1 MNQRY
6 VTALAVFCAFTF
18 LFCKSK
24 DNTPKKADPMKAES
38 SLFSKKHCV
47 NEANGQCA
55 EFTISYPIFSG
66 GDSVTVLMLN
76 KSVQAYV
83 LSAVAGNGQLPFA
96 QALDS
101 AGWQFIEQY
110 TEALKETP
118 DMPMGFS
125 TEITDTIPFMNSKV
139 VTIQMDGYAY
149 TGGAHPNPFG
159 LLVSYDLS
167 NHVKPLEI
175 TDLVRDTNAVRP
187 ALEKAYKLSK
197 GLKETDPLSEV
208 TYPDLVQLPMPS
220 SVGVATEGIRFFYN
234 AYEVAPYAVGAS
246 DVLLTWEQ
254 LGALADR
261 DRWMGDR

>member
-1 MNQRY
+1 MNQRFIP
-6 VTALAVFCAFTF
+6 ALAVFCAVTF
-18 LFCKSK
+18 LFCKSPNNPSK
-24 DNTPKKADPMKAES
+24 EAIPLKAES

-47 NEANGQCA
+47 NEAKGQCA
-55 EFTISYPIFSG
+55 EYTISYPIFSG
-66 GDSVTVLMLN
+66 GDSVTVVKLN

-101 AGWQFIEQY
+101 AGWQFIQQY
-110 TEALKETP
+110 IEDLKESP
-118 DMPMGFS
+118 DMVMGYS
-125 TEITDTIPFMNSKV
+125 TEILDTIPFMNSKV
-139 VTIQMDGYAY
+139 VTIQMDGYAF

-159 LLVSYDLS
+159 LLVSYDLK
-167 NHVKPLEI
+167 NHAKPLEI
-175 TDLVRDTNAVRP
+175 TDLVRDTNAVRSV
-187 ALEKAYKLSK
+187 LEKAYKRSK

-220 SVGVATEGIRFFYN
+220 SVGVVAEGIRFFYN

-254 LGALADR
+254 LGAQADR
-261 DRWMGDR
+261 ERWMGDR